1 MTDYTKYP
9 LSGSNSCWVMMD
21 RFGNKS
27 KVTLSTNSGQL
38 ITRTVQFYRQVGSQ
52 VEMQITYKGER
63 VFVNEFTI
71 LED

>member
-1 MTDYTKYP
+1 MTDYTKY
-9 LSGSNSCWVMMD
+9 LLAGSNSCWVMMD

-27 KVTLSTNSGQL
+27 KVTLRTNSGQL
-38 ITRTVQFYRQVGSQ
+38 ITRTVQFYRQAGNQ
-52 VEMQITYKGER
+52 VEMQITYKGDR